1 MFFYM
6 VLDLE
11 LNAQK
16 RDPFSATTP
25 GMASIIRLS

>member
-11 LNAQK
+11 LNVQE
-16 RDPFSATTP
+16 RGPFGAKMP
-25 GMASIIRLS
+25 EMASITCLS